1 MIDFLID
8 CLLPMMF
15 IMGMLLVFI
24 ILERIADFLEGTEKC
39 YKREEK
45 KNINRI
51 YKNRILY

>member
-15 IMGMLLVFI
+15 IMGMILVFI
-24 ILERIADFLEGTEKC
+24 ILERIAAFLEGTEKC

-45 KNINRI
+45 K
-51 YKNRILY
+51 KHK

>member
-45 KNINRI
+45 KNIN
-51 YKNRILY
+51 KNL